1 MKYTL
6 LEIVADIINDMD
18 GDFISSIN
26 DTDEAVQVAQIVKT
40 TYQAIMSNRNWPH
53 TARVLNITPYADSA
67 LPTHARYEDDV
78 KEIISVYYD
87 VRQATDDRLNY
98 RQIKYLDPDDFL
110 RNLNRRNSTDVN
122 SVVVLDPSGVKL
134 IISTNK
140 APEYYTSFDDTT
152 VVFDSYDSAIDSTIQ
167 GSKTQIRA
175 YVIPPFEITDT
186 FVPDLPDEAVIL
198 LIEESKSKAM
208 FKLKQTQDI
217 KAEQEAGRQNR
228 WLSRKS
234 WRAHEKD
241 IYPHS
246 YGRGRH
252 GGHGRRRDP
261 TFRRDN

>member
-6 LEIVADIINDMD
+6 LEIVSDIINDMD
-18 GDFISSIN
+18 GDFINSIN
-26 DTDEAVQVAQIVKT
+26 DTDEAAQVAQIVKT

-53 TARVLNITPYADSA
+53 TARVLNITPYADSS
-67 LPTHARYEDDV
+67 LPTHTRIEDNV
-78 KEIISVYYD
+78 KEIISVFYD
-87 VRQATDDRLNY
+87 VRRDLADRLDY
-98 RQIKYLDPDDFL
+98 KQIKYIDPDDFL
-110 RNLNRRNSTDVN
+110 RHTNQRNSLDVN
-122 SVVVLDPSGVKL
+122 STVVLDPSGVKL

-152 VVFDSYDSAIDSTIQ
+152 LVFDSYDSDIDSTIQ
-167 GSKTQIRA
+167 ANKTQIRA
-175 YVIPPFEITDT
+175 YIIPPFEMVDT
-186 FVPDLPDEAVIL
+186 FIPDLPDEAFIL

-228 WLSRKS
+228 WQSRKS
-234 WRAHEKD
+234 WRVHEKD
-241 IYPHS
+241 IYPFN

-261 TFRRDN
+261 TFRRD

>member
-6 LEIVADIINDMD
+6 LEIVADIVSDMD
-18 GDFISSIN
+18 GDFISSID
-26 DTDEAVQVAQIVKT
+26 DTDEANQVAQIVKT
-40 TYQAIMSNRNWPH
+40 TYQAMMSNRNWPH
-53 TARVLNITPYADSA
+53 TARVLNITAYADSD
-67 LPTHARYEDDV
+67 LPTHTRVEDNV
-78 KEIISVYYD
+78 KEIISVFYD
-87 VRQATDDRLNY
+87 VRQGVNDRLDY
-98 RQIKYLDPDDFL
+98 KQMRYLDPDDFL
-110 RNLNRRNSTDVN
+110 RHTNQRNSIDVN
-122 SVVVLDPSGVKL
+122 SSVILDPSGVKL

-152 VVFDSYDSAIDSTIQ
+152 LVFDSYDADVDSTIQ
-167 GSKTQIRA
+167 ASKTQIRA
-175 YVIPPFEITDT
+175 YIIPPFEMVDD
-186 FVPDLPDEAVIL
+186 FVPDLPDEAFSL

-241 IYPHS
+241 IYPYN

-261 TFRRDN
+261 TFRRD